1 MKHVVER
8 RFAMREHQPRAPPR
22 NEVSD
27 VERDIQDL
35 MAKISKEGD
44 GKSSNNKR
52 NKIPSLATAQ
62 HQNKLLEEVVEDVV
76 DYEPWMDDFG
86 RQPSGI
92 EFDASDQI
100 ATVHPEIWLEPEKVR
115 EIKEQEQ
122 EKEEDERKKKEAAT
136 AKKLKKKRKKEK
148 SAAAA
153 AAAAAALASPAA
165 STTDKVSPP
174 KKKGIASRK
183 KEEPVDDV
191 THAAMASLNLQS
203 GDILGDFDDDDL
215 LDLGFDMNDLD
226 MEGLGI

>member
-35 MAKISKEGD
+35 MAMISKEGE
-44 GKSSNNKR
+44 GKGNKR
-52 NKIPSLATAQ
+52 SKIPSLATAQ
-62 HQNKLLEEVVEDVV
+62 HQNKILEEVLEEVV
-76 DYEPWMDDFG
+76 DYEPWMDDYG
-86 RQPSGI
+86 RQQSGI

-100 ATVHPEIWLEPEKVR
+100 ATVHPEIWLAPETIR

-122 EKEEDERKKKEAAT
+122 EKEEEERKRKEAAT
-136 AKKLKKKRKKEK
+136 VKKMKKKKKKEK

-153 AAAAAALASPAA
+153 AALAATATES
-165 STTDKVSPP
+165 TDKDSPP

-203 GDILGDFDDDDL
+203 GDIMGDFDDDDL